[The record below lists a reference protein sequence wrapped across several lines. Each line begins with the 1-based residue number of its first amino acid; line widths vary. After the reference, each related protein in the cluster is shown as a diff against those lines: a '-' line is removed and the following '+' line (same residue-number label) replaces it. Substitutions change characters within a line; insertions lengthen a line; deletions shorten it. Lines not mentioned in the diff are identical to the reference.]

1 MATDRR
7 RARQLEI
14 QRKRRRDMSN
24 HARKLAMA
32 NLEGLEK
39 SSGPLVSAFD
49 VPPQKAADEPASST
63 NAMSIDLPSSFGSKK
78 GAKGRKELR
87 GQKNESRKA
96 FILKHRAKCKF
107 YRSQLMTPEVL
118 YITLFVIIIHDHFI
132 SSLSLSLSSGYHI
145 QVQHTLSRLHLDTA
159 RHSRV
164 VSG

>member
-1 MATDRR
+1 
-7 RARQLEI
+7 
-14 QRKRRRDMSN
+14 MSN

-63 NAMSIDLPSSFGSKK
+63 NAMSIDLPLSFGSKK

-96 FILKHRAKCKF
+96 FILKHRA
-107 YRSQLMTPEVL
+107 
-118 YITLFVIIIHDHFI
+118 
-132 SSLSLSLSSGYHI
+132 
-145 QVQHTLSRLHLDTA
+145 
-159 RHSRV
+159 
-164 VSG
+164 

>member
-1 MATDRR
+1 MQIATNCMSDHHHGIHCRGGIRLATDRR

-63 NAMSIDLPSSFGSKK
+63 NAMSIDLPLSFGSKK

-118 YITLFVIIIHDHFI
+118 YMYNAFCHN
-132 SSLSLSLSSGYHI
+132 
-145 QVQHTLSRLHLDTA
+145 
-159 RHSRV
+159 HS
-164 VSG
+164 